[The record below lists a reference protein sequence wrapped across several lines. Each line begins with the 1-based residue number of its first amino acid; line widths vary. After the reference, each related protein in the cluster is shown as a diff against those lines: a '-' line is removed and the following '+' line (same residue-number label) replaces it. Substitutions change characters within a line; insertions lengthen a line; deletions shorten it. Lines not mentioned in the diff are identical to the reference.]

1 MKIAILNC
9 VNKKHEIKQQAQDL
23 YYGISWDA
31 KSAFVKTRYDKW
43 YILSAKYGLIEP
55 TTIIEPYNISFKKD
69 TRFLNHQDTTELVNI
84 KEWGNKV
91 VKQVSE
97 LDGELHFHLGG
108 DYFKPFAKTNYLRIK
123 QLPNHCLTA
132 QRYKEALKI
141 NNLKEALNHIQ
152 QPIPKNPEKDVW

>member
-55 TTIIEPYNISFKKD
+55 TTIIEPYTWRVDFL
-69 TRFLNHQDTTELVNI
+69 TRR
-84 KEWGNKV
+84 
-91 VKQVSE
+91 QV
-97 LDGELHFHLGG
+97 
-108 DYFKPFAKTNYLRIK
+108 
-123 QLPNHCLTA
+123 
-132 QRYKEALKI
+132 RYKLSI
-141 NNLKEALNHIQ
+141 VHQ
-152 QPIPKNPEKDVW
+152 